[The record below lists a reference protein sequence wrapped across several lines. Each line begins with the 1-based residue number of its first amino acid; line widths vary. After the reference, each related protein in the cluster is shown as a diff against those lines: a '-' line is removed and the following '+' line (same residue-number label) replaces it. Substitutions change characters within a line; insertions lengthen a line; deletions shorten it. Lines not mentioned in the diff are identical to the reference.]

1 MDLVLECQVRQGDE
15 KGGADSRTQ
24 QPPKDPEYK
33 VENAQIIEVNS
44 IQLFK
49 IFYFLSYE
57 SMMMHL

>member
-1 MDLVLECQVRQGDE
+1 MDLVSGSQVRQGDE

-44 IQLFK
+44 IQLLKNF
-49 IFYFLSYE
+49 IF
-57 SMMMHL
+57 